1 MLAKQGWRL
10 LLCDDL
16 LVSRVLRARC
26 YRRVNLL
33 DGAFDINRS
42 YNWRSILWGRE
53 LLQRGIRWRVGS
65 GDKIR
70 VYHS

>member
-16 LVSRVLRARC
+16 LVSRVLPARY
-26 YRRVNLL
+26 YRRGNLL
-33 DGAFDINRS
+33 EGAFGINPS
-42 YNWRSILWGRE
+42 SNWRSILWGRE

-65 GDKIR
+65 GDEIR
-70 VYHS
+70 VHHS